1 MDIKIKC
8 TNCGCKDLEEVDFPY
23 EAKLIQTAIG
33 IAGESSEYDL
43 EEEFYTTTYIC
54 TECGHFEF
62 FNPELAKLIL
72 EERKKNAI
80 IENEITEIDNQIL
93 TNEKELQ
100 HIEEEIALTVNQMQ
114 DLDITIRQ
122 CDELKEKKKELEN
135 KIKTL
140 NKSNKSLLQKKKN
153 LKMEI

>member
-1 MDIKIKC
+1 MTNKLPNDTIKKNIKEVVIMDIKIKC

-33 IAGESSEYDL
+33 IAGESSAYDL

-72 EERKKNAI
+72 EERKKNAK

-100 HIEEEIALTVNQMQ
+100 HIICVTYPNNVGYVNR
-114 DLDITIRQ
+114 LF
-122 CDELKEKKKELEN
+122 
-135 KIKTL
+135 
-140 NKSNKSLLQKKKN
+140 
-153 LKMEI
+153 